1 MARNRV
7 RCSRCLAVCAVVK
20 RLDAHGPCGTPGVRS
35 TQRLAER
42 RHTPESEESGPD
54 HPFWS
59 SDLAYQFDFG
69 LVVSG
74 QYGEWIAE
82 GLAVTL
88 KISALSILLSLFL
101 GTLVCVLRMT
111 RIKPLE
117 WLCWLYV
124 EFFRNTPLLVQIFF
138 WYFGSYTVLPQVVND
153 WLATVN
159 QEFACGVIALTFYT
173 GAFIA
178 EDLRSGIFA
187 IPKTQLEASRACGL
201 SFLQAMAYVVLPQAF
216 RIIVP
221 PLISQFLNLIK
232 NSSLV
237 MTIGVADLTY
247 MARQIEAHT
256 FHGLESFTV
265 ATLIYLC
272 ISLVV
277 SFSIQQ
283 YNRRVLHTAG
293 R

>member
-1 MARNRV
+1 M
-7 RCSRCLAVCAVVK
+7 
-20 RLDAHGPCGTPGVRS
+20 
-35 TQRLAER
+35 
-42 RHTPESEESGPD
+42 
-54 HPFWS
+54 
-59 SDLAYQFDFG
+59 AYQFDFG

-74 QYGEWIAE
+74 QYGDWIVD
-82 GLAVTL
+82 GLVTTL
-88 KISALSILLSLFL
+88 KISGLAIAFSLAL
-101 GTLVCVLRMT
+101 GTLVCIMRLSRL
-111 RIKPLE
+111 KPLE
-117 WLCWLYV
+117 WISWTYI

-138 WYFGSYTVLPQVVND
+138 WYFGSYTILPEFATN
-153 WLATVN
+153 WLNSVD

-201 SFLQAMAYVVLPQAF
+201 TFIQAMGYVILPQAF

-237 MTIGVADLTY
+237 MTIGVAELTY

-256 FHGLESFTV
+256 FHGLEAFTV
-265 ATLIYLC
+265 TTLIYLT
-272 ISLVV
+272 ISLTV
-277 SFSIQQ
+277 SFTIQQ
-283 YNRRVLHTAG
+283 YNLRVLRTA

>member
-1 MARNRV
+1 
-7 RCSRCLAVCAVVK
+7 
-20 RLDAHGPCGTPGVRS
+20 
-35 TQRLAER
+35 
-42 RHTPESEESGPD
+42 
-54 HPFWS
+54 
-59 SDLAYQFDFG
+59 LAYQFDWS

-74 QYGEWIAE
+74 EYGEWFVE
-82 GLAVTL
+82 GLVTTL
-88 KISALSILLSLFL
+88 KISGISILLSLIL
-101 GTLVCVLRMT
+101 GTLVCIMRLT

-117 WLCWLYV
+117 WIAAAYI

-138 WYFGSYTVLPQVVND
+138 WYFGSYTILPDAVNE
-153 WLATVN
+153 WLSTVN

-201 SFLQAMAYVVLPQAF
+201 SFMQAMGYVILPQAF

-256 FHGLESFTV
+256 FHGIEAFTV
-265 ATLIYLC
+265 STLIYLS

-283 YNRRVLHTAG
+283 YNTRVLRIA

>member
-1 MARNRV
+1 
-7 RCSRCLAVCAVVK
+7 
-20 RLDAHGPCGTPGVRS
+20 
-35 TQRLAER
+35 
-42 RHTPESEESGPD
+42 
-54 HPFWS
+54 
-59 SDLAYQFDFG
+59 LAYQFDFG

-74 QYGEWIAE
+74 QYGDWIVE
-82 GLAVTL
+82 GLKATL
-88 KISALSILLSLFL
+88 KISGLAIVFSLVL
-101 GTLVCVLRMT
+101 GTLICIMRLSKF
-111 RIKPLE
+111 KPLE
-117 WLCWLYV
+117 WISWTYI

-138 WYFGSYTVLPQVVND
+138 WYFGSYTILPEFATT
-153 WLATVN
+153 WLNSVD

-201 SFLQAMAYVVLPQAF
+201 TFMQAMGYVILPQAF
-216 RIIVP
+216 RIIIP

-237 MTIGVADLTY
+237 MTIGVAELTY

-256 FHGLESFTV
+256 FHGLEAFSAT
-265 ATLIYLC
+265 TLIYLA
-272 ISLVV
+272 ISLTV
-277 SFSIQQ
+277 SFTIQQ
-283 YNRRVLHTAG
+283 YNLRVLRTA

>member
-1 MARNRV
+1 
-7 RCSRCLAVCAVVK
+7 
-20 RLDAHGPCGTPGVRS
+20 
-35 TQRLAER
+35 
-42 RHTPESEESGPD
+42 
-54 HPFWS
+54 
-59 SDLAYQFDFG
+59 LAYQFDWS

-74 QYGEWIAE
+74 EYGEWFVE
-82 GLAVTL
+82 GLTTTL
-88 KISALSILLSLFL
+88 KISGISILLSLIL
-101 GTLVCVLRMT
+101 GTLVCVMRLT

-117 WLCWLYV
+117 WIAASYI

-138 WYFGSYTVLPQVVND
+138 WYFGSYTILPDAVNE
-153 WLATVN
+153 WLSTVN

-201 SFLQAMAYVVLPQAF
+201 SFMQAMGYVILPQAF

-247 MARQIEAHT
+247 MARQVEAHT
-256 FHGLESFTV
+256 FHGIEAFTV
-265 ATLIYLC
+265 STLIYLS
-272 ISLVV
+272 ISLLV

-283 YNRRVLHTAG
+283 YNMRVLRAA

>member
-1 MARNRV
+1 M
-7 RCSRCLAVCAVVK
+7 
-20 RLDAHGPCGTPGVRS
+20 
-35 TQRLAER
+35 
-42 RHTPESEESGPD
+42 
-54 HPFWS
+54 
-59 SDLAYQFDFG
+59 AYQFDWS

-74 QYGEWIAE
+74 EYGEWFVE
-82 GLAVTL
+82 GLTTTL
-88 KISALSILLSLFL
+88 KISGISILLSLIL
-101 GTLVCVLRMT
+101 GTLVCVMRLT

-117 WLCWLYV
+117 WIAASYI

-138 WYFGSYTVLPQVVND
+138 WYFGSYTILPDAVNE
-153 WLATVN
+153 WLSTVN

-201 SFLQAMAYVVLPQAF
+201 SFMQAMGYVILPQAF

-247 MARQIEAHT
+247 MARQVEAHT
-256 FHGLESFTV
+256 FHGIEAFTV
-265 ATLIYLC
+265 STLIYLS
-272 ISLVV
+272 ISLLV

-283 YNRRVLHTAG
+283 YNMRVLRAA